1 MKDGFYGISGVHVGA
16 HVKRGGTDHR
26 RCDRCGFGIRRS
38 PGRER
43 IDGLMLCK
51 DCGWD
56 SVYIEAAGRLSA

>member
-1 MKDGFYGISGVHVGA
+1 MKDGFYGVRGIHVGA
-16 HVKRGGTDHR
+16 QIKRGGTDSR
-26 RCDRCGFGIRRS
+26 RCDRCGRGIKRS

-56 SVYIEAAGRLSA
+56 SVYIETAGRLSA